1 MTEIRRDPLRM
12 RWVLI
17 DPEQPVRP
25 EALKTECADSA
36 DEGGCPL
43 CPGNE
48 AVQGPQLYFACGYG
62 RERSGRDSCVKVVPN
77 GRPLLRVE
85 RELVRSA
92 KGPYDLVS
100 GAGAHEVVIETPDHG
115 VPTADLD
122 QEAIA
127 QVFTAIRARMA
138 DLRNDVRLRYHLYF
152 KQQGRQAGARF
163 SHAHGQLLATPEIPP
178 FIAAE
183 VENALDHHARKE
195 RCLFCDIL
203 AFEAESGARF
213 VSETSR
219 FSVFVPYASARPF
232 ELWIIPKRHSHDF
245 VDIGYEDARELARVL
260 KGSLSALRS
269 ALDDPPFS
277 LTLVNS
283 PTPHHPAGMNGRWS
297 ALPNAFH
304 WRLAIVPRMTMITG
318 MDWDTGMS
326 VNPVAP
332 EKAAAWLRREGG
344 AG

>member
-17 DPEQPVRP
+17 DPDQPVRP
-25 EALKTECADSA
+25 DSLKAEVTEG
-36 DEGGCPL
+36 DEDGGCPL

-48 AVQGPQLYFACGYG
+48 AVQGPQLYYACGYG
-62 RERSGRDSCVKVVPN
+62 REKSGRDSCVKVVPN

-85 RELVRSA
+85 RELSRVA
-92 KGPYDLVS
+92 KGPYDCVS
-100 GAGAHEVVIETPDHG
+100 GVGAHEVVIETPDHG
-115 VPTADLD
+115 VTTADLE

-127 QVFTAIRARMA
+127 QMFAAVRARMA

-163 SHAHGQLLATPEIPP
+163 KHAHGQLLATPEIPP
-178 FIAAE
+178 LIAAE
-183 VENALDHHARKE
+183 VENALRHHHEKE

-203 AFEAESGARF
+203 DYERESGARL
-213 VSETSR
+213 VNETSR

-232 ELWIIPKRHSHDF
+232 EVWIMPKRHFHDI
-245 VDIGYEDARELARVL
+245 VDSGFEDVSELARVL
-260 KGSLSALRS
+260 KDVLNLLRRT
-269 ALDDPPFS
+269 LDDPPYS

-283 PTPHHPAGMNGRWS
+283 PTPHHPAGMEQRWA
-297 ALPNAFH
+297 ALPHAFH
-304 WRLAIVPRMTMITG
+304 WRITIVPRVTQITG

-326 VNPVAP
+326 VNPVSP
-332 EKAAAWLRREGG
+332 ERAAAWLRKELG
-344 AG
+344 AK